1 MRKIFFLLLLTFVIS
16 SCSKESQVVINGN
29 KINVEIADEPQEQSL
44 GLMRRQSLEENSG
57 MLFIF
62 ENEQIRNFWM
72 KNTLIPLDMVF
83 ISKDLVI
90 VDIIEAEP
98 CKEDPCSVYTGKGAA
113 KYVLEVNKG
122 YSDKNGVHKGDKV
135 MLKPAY

>member
-1 MRKIFFLLLLTFVIS
+1 MS
-16 SCSKESQVVINGN
+16 SCSKESHVVINGN

-44 GLMRRQSLEENSG
+44 GLMHRQVLEENRG

-62 ENEQIRNFWM
+62 DNAQIRNFWM
-72 KNTLIPLDMVF
+72 KNTLIPLDMLF

-90 VDIIEAEP
+90 VDIIEAKP
-98 CKEDPCSVYTGKGAA
+98 CKEDPCSIYSSKNPA

-122 YSDKNGVHKGDKV
+122 YSDKKGVHTGDKV
-135 MLKPAY
+135 TLKIAY

>member
-1 MRKIFFLLLLTFVIS
+1 MLS
-16 SCSKESQVVINGN
+16 GCSKENQVVINGN

-44 GLMRRQSLEENSG
+44 GLMRRQSLGENNG

-62 ENEQIRNFWM
+62 DNEQIRNFWM
-72 KNTLIPLDMVF
+72 KNTLMPLDMLF

-98 CKEDPCSVYTGKGAA
+98 CKEDPCGIYSGKEAA
-113 KYVLEVNKG
+113 KYVLELNKG
-122 YSDKNGVHKGDKV
+122 YSVRKDINKGDKLV
-135 MLKPAY
+135 LKLVY

>member
-1 MRKIFFLLLLTFVIS
+1 MKKIFFLLLLIFVIS

-29 KINVEIADEPQEQSL
+29 KIDVEIADEPQEQST
-44 GLMRRQSLEENSG
+44 GLMNRESLGENNG

-62 ENEQIRNFWM
+62 DNEQVRNFWM
-72 KNTLIPLDMVF
+72 KNTLMPLDMLF

-98 CKEDPCSVYTGKGAA
+98 CREDPCGIYSGKEPA

-122 YSDKNGVHKGDKV
+122 YSYRKNIYKGDKTV
-135 MLKPAY
+135 FKLVD